1 MPSVFSLSHTHTN
14 THRVTHCLLCFCLS
28 HRNPHRG
35 WIYVKDP
42 TLLLSSHPF
51 SFPLYISSSNIEV
64 SEKQR
69 LCSKE
74 AQELSKSS
82 KKAKTT
88 TKENKKPHSFQK
100 DLFIHPIFIL
110 DTFCFFFI
118 QQLLFVSFLFLH
130 FKVKSSF
137 FLPLV
142 DFSWLCQFPFFVS
155 WFVSFWEY
163 ILMESDVGSSLF
175 LIWMSMIEF
184 FFANAI
190 GWRTWW

>member
-35 WIYVKDP
+35 GIYVKDP

-130 FKVKSSF
+130 FKVKSSSFFFTPCGFLFVMSISLFCFLIHF
-137 FLPLV
+137 FLRIYL
-142 DFSWLCQFPFFVS
+142 DGIRCGFFSFLDMN
-155 WFVSFWEY
+155 EY
-163 ILMESDVGSSLF
+163 D
-175 LIWMSMIEF
+175 
-184 FFANAI
+184 
-190 GWRTWW
+190 